1 MIKPNNRSQHHHG
14 IHHASVI
21 SITLTLFKQRYEY
34 WYIIVVID
42 RQNLLGHHSNI
53 AYFEDCAFSASGVV
67 AIAKLET
74 FEISAQFQLLKN
86 STRKCAT

>member
-34 WYIIVVID
+34 WYIVVID